1 MNVTGTITRLGLETY
16 PSEPATEV
24 EGGKRVRIGGFSTL
38 TCTRSESILK
48 AFLFL
53 NNDRIRRL

>member
-38 TCTRSESILK
+38 TCTRSESI
-48 AFLFL
+48 FRQFPS
-53 NNDRIRRL
+53 RIYSID